1 MGSLFAQT
9 FLWPLAIMLAG
20 TAASLVGGA
29 LSGIA
34 LGARHLGP
42 SLAALM
48 GAFFGPL
55 ASIIGLGL
63 GLLVLALVG

>member
-1 MGSLFAQT
+1 MGSLSAQT